1 MPSTPLSDRS
11 RDLIRRAA
19 ERGNPIFRE
28 LGLTPD
34 DVATAFSS
42 PGSSLESA
50 QPPMFLEAIVRMA
63 GRPPLVVRNDK
74 VEGKASLIEDPS
86 DREAFPHDIADKITA
101 VERFLPSVGRVE
113 FVNHPKSWGGTAW
126 VLPSDGNDL
135 LIVTNRHVAVE
146 VARRTHRGDGV
157 FIFAPTSNARYGAR
171 FNTAEEPGLPAD
183 PARRHQ
189 IEAFTYMADDLQAD
203 VAIARLRL
211 PAAPSLLPLKIPLAD
226 TDPDRDELV
235 AVVGYPAADPYR
247 NDPTTMERYFRNLY
261 DVKRFSPCRVTAAA
275 TGEVLSHDCT
285 TLGGNSGSPVISLE
299 RSAVVGLHFAG
310 QYGVANS
317 AVRAS
322 TLRALMAGERGLV
335 PGTALPDDDQE
346 RRDPQRDAEHFAG
359 RPGYDRHFLQ
369 VADVPLPNL
378 TAQLAIARPSDATD
392 ERPHEL
398 RYRHFSVLYSA
409 AQKMPALCAL
419 NIDGG
424 QMHPVKRRSIAWG
437 KDMRLP
443 EAIQL
448 GRDDYG
454 DPEIDRGHL
463 IRRAAT
469 NWGSDADIARQSD
482 ADSFQYTVCAPQHA
496 GLNRSHA
503 MWLGLED
510 YILSSTITH
519 GFRASVMSGPVFAP
533 DDPPLASTGA
543 TIPMAYWKVVIM
555 LAEGEDEV
563 LRPHA
568 TAYVLSQGPLI
579 HDMLDRRGN
588 SESVEG
594 FAFGAF
600 RTFQVRLDDLS
611 ETLGYDFGDLPGYDP
626 LARRVDRSEA
636 AVLPIRPIDSPED
649 IVL

>member
-1 MPSTPLSDRS
+1 MPSTPLPDRS
-11 RDLIRRAA
+11 RELIRRAA

-28 LGLTPD
+28 LGLVPD
-34 DVATAFSS
+34 DVATAFKA

-74 VEGKASLIEDPS
+74 VEGKTSLIEDPS
-86 DREAFPHDIADKITA
+86 DPDAFPHDIADKITG

-113 FVNHPKSWGGTAW
+113 FVNHPQSWGGTAW

-135 LIVTNRHVAVE
+135 LIVTNRHVAVA

-171 FNTAEEPGLPAD
+171 FNTAEDPGTPANPD
-183 PARRHQ
+183 RRFQ
-189 IEAFTYMADDLQAD
+189 VEAFTYIADDLQAD

-211 PAAPSLLPLKIPLAD
+211 PDAGSVLPLSLPLAD
-226 TDPDRDELV
+226 TDTDRDELV

-247 NDPTTMERYFRNLY
+247 NDPTAMERYFRSLY
-261 DVKRFSPCRVTAAA
+261 DVKRFAPGRITAAA
-275 TGEVLSHDCT
+275 AGEVLSHDCT

-299 RSAVVGLHFAG
+299 RDAVVGLHFAG
-310 QYGVANS
+310 QYGIANS

-335 PGTALPDDDQE
+335 PGTAMPGEDQE
-346 RRDPQRDAEHFAG
+346 RRDPQRPAEHFDG
-359 RPGYDRHFLQ
+359 RPGYDRHFLR
-369 VADVPLPNL
+369 VADVPLPTL
-378 TAQLAIARPSDATD
+378 PAHLALARPSDATD
-392 ERPHEL
+392 TRPHEL

-419 NIDGG
+419 NIDGA
-424 QMHPVKRRSIAWG
+424 QMHPLKRRSISWG

-448 GRDDYG
+448 GTDDYA

-463 IRRAAT
+463 VRRAAT
-469 NWGSDADIARQSD
+469 NWGPDADVAKQSD
-482 ADSFQYTVCAPQHA
+482 ADSFHYTVCAPQHS
-496 GLNRSHA
+496 GLNRSQE

-510 YILSSTITH
+510 YILSSTVTH
-519 GFRASVMSGPVFAP
+519 GFRANVMAGPVFAP
-533 DDPPLASTGA
+533 DDPPLETSGA
-543 TIPMAYWKVVIM
+543 TIPMAYWKLVIM
-555 LAEGEDEV
+555 LAEDEDEV

-579 HDMLDRRGN
+579 HDMLDRRGR

-600 RTFQVRLDDLS
+600 RTFQVRIGDLA
-611 ETLGYDFGDLPGYDP
+611 ETLGYDFGDLPRYDP

-636 AVLPIRPIDSPED
+636 AVLPVRPVDSPED